1 MRGRVLTEQ
10 IAIAGKCRLILRSV
24 LKGFLIQKRT
34 ADNAADRVEPFFGR
48 SALLT
53 HLAYMLR
60 IITVFIRIAA
70 ICVVII
76 GVVQRLHVPLLL
88 PA

>member
-10 IAIAGKCRLILRSV
+10 IAITGKCRLILRSI

-48 SALLT
+48 SVLLT
-53 HLAYMLR
+53 HLSYLLR
-60 IITVFIRIAA
+60 ITTVFIRIAV
-70 ICVVII
+70 ISVVIT